1 MIKDIKAIEKK
12 LISLHK
18 RKDKIMD
25 LSREIIRQSGRIITM
40 VHAND
45 NASAQKL
52 IIGLKKMNTSLKK
65 IEIGFEYNTMQA
77 HQEYV
82 EACSVY
88 EMVLNNRI
96 PSRNELKTDEIS
108 YLLGLLDSVGE
119 LKRQA
124 FDQLRKENI
133 QNTEAYYKLMLE
145 IYDSTVPLRFAN
157 SIVPDFRKKQDVA
170 RMQIER
176 TGTELLFF
184 SERLKPAL

>member
-52 IIGLKKMNTSLKK
+52 IIGLKEMNTSLKK
-65 IEIGFEYNTMQA
+65 IEIGFEYNTTQA